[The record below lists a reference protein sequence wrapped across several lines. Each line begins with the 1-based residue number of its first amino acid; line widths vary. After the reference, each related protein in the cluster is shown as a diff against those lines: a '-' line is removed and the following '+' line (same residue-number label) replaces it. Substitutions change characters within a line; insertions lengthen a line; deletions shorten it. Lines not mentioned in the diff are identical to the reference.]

1 MTPDPARAVSYEHLF
16 ATFLEAYRAG
26 EPIEDVKVSVAGGK
40 SLRPADVLIISPDK
54 TTHHGWV
61 TTRTHAHE
69 QYANEV
75 KAKAES
81 TPQLTPGIYDNTAP
95 LLCVS
100 AEVAYEAMMDAL
112 RDKIDPQMVEVKT
125 NGGHVRPHPAM
136 RPYPRR
142 RRRSD
147 ERFRAWSG
155 SQHGIT

>member
-1 MTPDPARAVSYEHLF
+1 MANR
-16 ATFLEAYRAG
+16 
-26 EPIEDVKVSVAGGK
+26 
-40 SLRPADVLIISPDK
+40 LRPADVLIISPDK

-100 AEVAYEAMMDAL
+100 AEIAYEAMMDAL

-125 NGGHVRPHPAM
+125 NGGQYARIRQCDIRGVGGAQITVFEL
-136 RPYPRR
+136 
-142 RRRSD
+142 
-147 ERFRAWSG
+147 ERIAARDHIEEIRTARAEIEDLVTDDFSM
-155 SQHGIT
+155 